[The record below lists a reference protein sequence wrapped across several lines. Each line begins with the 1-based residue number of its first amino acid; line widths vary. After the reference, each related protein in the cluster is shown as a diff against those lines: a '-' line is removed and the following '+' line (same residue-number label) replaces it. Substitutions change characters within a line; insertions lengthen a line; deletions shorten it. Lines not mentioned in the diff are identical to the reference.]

1 MAIFNSYVKLPEGTP
16 IIYGHLHLLKNRV
29 DFQAPT
35 PNTLRSHLKVEGRQR
50 PRTARCFLAGAGVP
64 VSAI

>member
-1 MAIFNSYVKLPEGTP
+1 MHSGGTP
-16 IIYGHLHLLKNRV
+16 IDGPLQDCYFRA

-35 PNTLRSHLKVEGRQR
+35 PDTLRSHLKVEGRQR

-64 VSAI
+64 